1 MTEHIAEAIKDMS
14 DTSADRAI
22 GYAEWNENEA
32 RSLRLYRADNPSM
45 PELAEMHEE
54 TATTLRALLAER
66 DRLKD
71 ALLIADAACR
81 SYWGW
86 EYGRPG
92 DVDDDDVPDSS
103 LLKKWRRDYDARA
116 AFGEDRT

>member
-66 DRLKD
+66 DRLRA
-71 ALLIADAACR
+71 ALENLVIAIGM
-81 SYWGW
+81 GW
-86 EYGRPG
+86 DLDG
-92 DVDDDDVPDSS
+92 VLNV
-103 LLKKWRRDYDARA
+103 ARA
-116 AFGEDRT
+116 ALKEDRND